1 MRRIMFFRSPM
12 ASTMHSYLQARDL
25 RAAWAPFIVAVIE
38 ATRTRSPA
46 IHAAP
51 SAFCHASPTLGMTP
65 RARAPCAL
73 QLRKSSSLVVVRLLD
88 AALYRTRRYGA
99 GGCSSGSMEHRGE
112 RVPRDHRVQPMCV
125 LALVAMLQRCRR
137 GLTADLAD
145 QRLALGGPSAG
156 ANVGQLGAAGERL
169 GSSCT
174 RVFVKARLS
183 VPARRGPRRN
193 RATKW

>member
-1 MRRIMFFRSPM
+1 MRRCLIGPLTDGVNH
-12 ASTMHSYLQARDL
+12 AQLPAGARPARRL
-25 RAAWAPFIVAVIE
+25 G
-38 ATRTRSPA
+38 A
-46 IHAAP
+46 IHRGRHRGHSHEVASYP
-51 SAFCHASPTLGMTP
+51 RRPFCHASPTLGMTS

-73 QLRKSSSLVVVRLLD
+73 QLSKSASLVVVRLLD
-88 AALYRTRRYGA
+88 AALHHTRRYGA
-99 GGCSSGSMEHRGE
+99 GGCSWGSMEHRGE

-174 RVFVKARLS
+174 RVFVKAGPSDPPR
-183 VPARRGPRRN
+183 AGPRR
-193 RATKW
+193 A